1 MSEADKSKAG
11 KYLEVVKT
19 EIEKEEPNQQLIAKS
34 LKQTAENL
42 KIASKNH
49 EGGKILWDQVRLIL
63 VRVTGWARQQGYC

>member
-42 KIASKNH
+42 KTASKNH
-49 EGGKILWDQVRLIL
+49 EGGQNIMGSGQ
-63 VRVTGWARQQGYC
+63 THPS